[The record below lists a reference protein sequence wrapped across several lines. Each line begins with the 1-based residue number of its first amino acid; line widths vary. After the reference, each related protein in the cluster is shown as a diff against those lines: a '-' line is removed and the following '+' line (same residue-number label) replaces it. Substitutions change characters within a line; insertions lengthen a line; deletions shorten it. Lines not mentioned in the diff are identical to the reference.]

1 MSTDADSPS
10 AEYAVVGPASFG
22 TAILEFRTR
31 MGLTQQELAE
41 RADIHRSYLS
51 TLERGKSTEAMRQI
65 FDALRT
71 LGLEVVI
78 RPR

>member
-1 MSTDADSPS
+1 MQTLQVPSTSWLDPRRS
-10 AEYAVVGPASFG
+10 ALRSLNSVLGW
-22 TAILEFRTR
+22 
-31 MGLTQQELAE
+31 GLTQQELAE